1 MKAIKKKLNSQ
12 NGEAYFY
19 LCVIVVFFCMLISV
33 LILYISLT
41 AQVQIQKKDIRS
53 KLDNLLASHAAEE
66 YDSLKQGAEMEDYF
80 AWSILESKTY
90 EALGFPVES
99 DTVYIY
105 ENGNCRMTRPTV
117 TILKGNGFGV
127 KVDYLAIFP
136 IQWNGTVYSELEI
149 PVTVTSYY
157 RMK

>member
-1 MKAIKKKLNSQ
+1 
-12 NGEAYFY
+12 
-19 LCVIVVFFCMLISV
+19 
-33 LILYISLT
+33 
-41 AQVQIQKKDIRS
+41 
-53 KLDNLLASHAAEE
+53 
-66 YDSLKQGAEMEDYF
+66 
-80 AWSILESKTY
+80 
-90 EALGFPVES
+90 
-99 DTVYIY
+99 
-105 ENGNCRMTRPTV
+105 MTRPTV